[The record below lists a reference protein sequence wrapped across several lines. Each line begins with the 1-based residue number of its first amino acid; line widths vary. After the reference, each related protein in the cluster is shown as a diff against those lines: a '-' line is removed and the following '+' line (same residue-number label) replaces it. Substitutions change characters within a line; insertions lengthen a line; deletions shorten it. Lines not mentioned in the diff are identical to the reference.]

1 MNSALWKTCIGGFAT
16 AVFCAATCVTSF
28 GAEAKSL
35 EDMEKE
41 LNSLKAT
48 ISGLTEQME
57 LVKHEKV
64 VAATTSSSTKEDV
77 AALKN
82 EVTTLKEDMRVAAE
96 AAQPLKAEDIA
107 GNVYSEFAKK
117 VKLGAQI
124 RTRAEYATGFY
135 QTPAS
140 NATLPGA
147 AGGGTIPG
155 LGKRLDGTPFEGL
168 KIDRPA
174 RDDDYVLNQTRL
186 WADAD
191 VNEHLRVF
199 IQLQDARTFGSEG
212 TTVGYDR
219 DFATTTAANGGENS
233 MLDLHQGYFD
243 LRKLFDMPLTVRV
256 GRQEIVWGDHR
267 VIGNFVW
274 SNVGRV
280 FDAGRFMWDTDTIHA
295 EAFAAK
301 VDEDGYLLSGAG
313 TDNQTFAGSS
323 GSSDENVYAAQL
335 AFKKLVPS
343 ALLELMYICKSD
355 QDDTGAGIAGTG
367 YGTPKVG
374 AIDTYGETTS
384 GAGDP
389 VNIHDFG
396 VRIDGRVPNLDAID
410 YTIESHVQVGNYGTK
425 DQEAWAFAGK
435 AGYTLKNVAWTP
447 RIGFEYDYASGD
459 SDPTDSNHETF
470 DNLYPT
476 NHMAGIYGF
485 ADLVSWQNMHDF
497 RGQLKVSPTKKMTVQ
512 ADYHYFLLAEENDGW
527 YLANGTLATPR
538 TPLAGITPSGAK
550 SGYDTS
556 DDQLADEVDLTVSY
570 DLYKNVKIL
579 AGYSW
584 FGAGDWI
591 ENNIGDVD
599 TSWGY
604 LQTTVTF

>member
-57 LVKHEKV
+57 LVKHEKA
-64 VAATTSSSTKEDV
+64 VAATTSSNTKEDV
-77 AALKN
+77 ASLKN
-82 EVTTLKEDMRVAAE
+82 EVSTLKEEMRFAAE
-96 AAQPLKAEDIA
+96 GAQPMKAEDIA

-117 VKLGAQI
+117 VKLGGQI
-124 RTRAEYATGFY
+124 RTRAEYANGFY
-135 QTPAS
+135 QTPA
-140 NATLPGA
+140 NNGTLE
-147 AGGGTIPG
+147 
-155 LGKRLDGTPFEGL
+155 DSVGL
-168 KIDRPA
+168 KYTDGSTTKYRSKGI
-174 RDDDYVLNQTRL
+174 DDDYVLNQTRL

-199 IQLQDARTFGSEG
+199 IQLQDARTFGAEG
-212 TTVGYDR
+212 TTVGY
-219 DFATTTAANGGENS
+219 ANSYSENAI
-233 MLDLHQGYFD
+233 LDLHQGYFD
-243 LRKLFDMPLTVRV
+243 LKKLFDMPLTVRV
-256 GRQEIVWGDHR
+256 GRQEIIWGDHR

-280 FDAGRFMWDTDTIHA
+280 FDGGRFMWDTDTIHA
-295 EAFAAK
+295 EAFAMK
-301 VDEDGYLLSGAG
+301 VDEDGYLLNGQTSGESDG
-313 TDNQTFAGSS
+313 S
-323 GSSDENVYAAQL
+323 GSSDENIYAAQL

-355 QDDTGAGIAGTG
+355 QDDSATNATLVGTANTGA
-367 YGTPKVG
+367 
-374 AIDTYGETTS
+374 
-384 GAGDP
+384 AGDP
-389 VNIHDFG
+389 INIHDFG
-396 VRIDGRVPNLDAID
+396 ARIDGKVPNLEAID
-410 YTIESHVQVGNYGTK
+410 YTIESHAQVGNYGTQN
-425 DQEAWAFAGK
+425 QEAWAFAGK

-459 SDPTDSNHETF
+459 SDATDGEHETF

-476 NHMAGIYGF
+476 NHWAGIYGF

-497 RGQLKVSPTKKMTVQ
+497 RGQVKVSPTKKMTAQV
-512 ADYHYFLLAEENDGW
+512 DYHYFMLAEEGDGW
-527 YLANGTLATPR
+527 YLANATLASATRP
-538 TPLAGITPSGAK
+538 TG
-550 SGYDTS
+550 GYDTR
-556 DDQLADEVDLTVSY
+556 DDELAQEVDLTVSY

-579 AGYSW
+579 AGYSY
-584 FGAGDWI
+584 FAAGDWI
-591 ENNIGDVD
+591 ENNIGDTD
-599 TSWGY
+599 TNWAY

>member
-16 AVFCAATCVTSF
+16 VVFCAATCVTSF

-57 LVKHEKV
+57 LVKHEKAV
-64 VAATTSSSTKEDV
+64 VATTSSSTKEDV

-82 EVTTLKEDMRVAAE
+82 EVTTLKEEMRTAAE
-96 AAQPLKAEDIA
+96 AGQPLKAEDIA

-117 VKLGAQI
+117 VKLGGQI
-124 RTRAEYATGFY
+124 RTRAEYANGFY
-135 QTPAS
+135 QTPVN

-147 AGGGTIPG
+147 AGIP
-155 LGKRLDGTPFEGL
+155 LSFGKRLDGTPFEAF
-168 KIDRPA
+168 KFDRPG

-199 IQLQDARTFGSEG
+199 IQLQDARTFGAEG
-212 TTVGYDR
+212 QTVGY
-219 DFATTTAANGGENS
+219 AADSGSAGGENS
-233 MLDLHQGYFD
+233 ILDLHQGYFD
-243 LRKLFDMPLTVRV
+243 LKKLFDLPLTVRV

-295 EAFAAK
+295 EVIAAK
-301 VDEDGYLLSGAG
+301 IDEDGYLLSGAG
-313 TDNQTFAGSS
+313 TGNQKVATSS
-323 GSSDENVYAAQL
+323 GSSDENMYAAQL

-374 AIDTYGETTS
+374 AIDTYGERTS

-396 VRIDGRVPNLDAID
+396 VRIDGKVPNLDAID

-435 AGYTLKNVAWTP
+435 TGYTFKNVAWTP

-459 SDPTDSNHETF
+459 SDPTDATHETF

-476 NHMAGIYGF
+476 NHWQGIYGF

-497 RGQLKVSPTKKMTVQ
+497 RAQVKVSPTKKLTAQV
-512 ADYHYFLLAEENDGW
+512 DYHYFMLAEENDGW

-538 TPLAGITPSGAK
+538 TPIGLPGTPSGK

-556 DDQLADEVDLTVSY
+556 DDQLADEIDLTVSY

>member
-57 LVKHEKV
+57 LVKHEKA
-64 VAATTSSSTKEDV
+64 VAATTSSNTKEDV
-77 AALKN
+77 ASLKN
-82 EVTTLKEDMRVAAE
+82 EVSTLKEEMRFAAE
-96 AAQPLKAEDIA
+96 GAQPMKAEDIA

-117 VKLGAQI
+117 VKLGGQI
-124 RTRAEYATGFY
+124 RTRAEYANGFY
-135 QTPAS
+135 QTPA
-140 NATLPGA
+140 NNGTLE
-147 AGGGTIPG
+147 
-155 LGKRLDGTPFEGL
+155 DSVGL
-168 KIDRPA
+168 KYTDGSTTKYRSKGI
-174 RDDDYVLNQTRL
+174 DDDYVLNQTRL

-199 IQLQDARTFGSEG
+199 IQLQDARTFGAEG
-212 TTVGYDR
+212 TTVGY
-219 DFATTTAANGGENS
+219 ANSYSENAI
-233 MLDLHQGYFD
+233 LDLHQGYFD
-243 LRKLFDMPLTVRV
+243 LKKLFDMPLTVRV
-256 GRQEIVWGDHR
+256 GRQEIIWGDHR

-280 FDAGRFMWDTDTIHA
+280 FDGGRFMWDTDTIHA
-295 EAFAAK
+295 EAFAMK
-301 VDEDGYLLSGAG
+301 VDEDGYLLNGQTSGESDG
-313 TDNQTFAGSS
+313 S
-323 GSSDENVYAAQL
+323 GSSDENIYAAQL

-355 QDDTGAGIAGTG
+355 QDDSATNPTLVGTANTGA
-367 YGTPKVG
+367 
-374 AIDTYGETTS
+374 
-384 GAGDP
+384 AGDP
-389 VNIHDFG
+389 INIHDFG
-396 VRIDGRVPNLDAID
+396 ARIDGKVPNLEAID
-410 YTIESHVQVGNYGTK
+410 YTIESHVQVGNYGTQN
-425 DQEAWAFAGK
+425 QEAWAFAGK

-459 SDPTDSNHETF
+459 SDATDGEHETF

-476 NHMAGIYGF
+476 NHWAGIYGF

-497 RGQLKVSPTKKMTVQ
+497 RGQVKVSPTKKMTAQV
-512 ADYHYFLLAEENDGW
+512 DYHYFMLAEEGDGW
-527 YLANGTLATPR
+527 YLANATLASATRP
-538 TPLAGITPSGAK
+538 TG
-550 SGYDTS
+550 GYDTR
-556 DDQLADEVDLTVSY
+556 DDELAQEVDLTVSY

-579 AGYSW
+579 AGYSY
-584 FGAGDWI
+584 FAAGDWI
-591 ENNIGDVD
+591 ENNIGDTD
-599 TSWGY
+599 TNWAY

>member
-57 LVKHEKV
+57 LVKHEKA
-64 VAATTSSSTKEDV
+64 VAATTSSNTKEDV
-77 AALKN
+77 ASLKN
-82 EVTTLKEDMRVAAE
+82 EVSTLKEEMRFAAE
-96 AAQPLKAEDIA
+96 GAQPMKAEDIA

-117 VKLGAQI
+117 VKLGGQI
-124 RTRAEYATGFY
+124 RTRAEYANGFY
-135 QTPAS
+135 QTPA
-140 NATLPGA
+140 NNGTLE
-147 AGGGTIPG
+147 
-155 LGKRLDGTPFEGL
+155 DSVGL
-168 KIDRPA
+168 KYTDGSTTKYRSKGI
-174 RDDDYVLNQTRL
+174 DDDYVLNQTRL

-199 IQLQDARTFGSEG
+199 IQLQDARTFGAEG
-212 TTVGYDR
+212 TTVGY
-219 DFATTTAANGGENS
+219 ANSYSENAI
-233 MLDLHQGYFD
+233 LDLHQGYFD
-243 LRKLFDMPLTVRV
+243 LKKLFDMPLTVRV
-256 GRQEIVWGDHR
+256 GRQEIIWGDHR

-280 FDAGRFMWDTDTIHA
+280 FDGGRFMWDTDTIHA
-295 EAFAAK
+295 EAFAMK
-301 VDEDGYLLSGAG
+301 VDEDGYLLNGQTSGESDG
-313 TDNQTFAGSS
+313 S
-323 GSSDENVYAAQL
+323 GSSDENIYAAQL

-355 QDDTGAGIAGTG
+355 QDDSATNATLVGTANTGA
-367 YGTPKVG
+367 
-374 AIDTYGETTS
+374 
-384 GAGDP
+384 AGDP
-389 VNIHDFG
+389 INIHDFG
-396 VRIDGRVPNLDAID
+396 ARIDGKVPNLEAID
-410 YTIESHVQVGNYGTK
+410 YTIESHAQVGNYGTQN
-425 DQEAWAFAGK
+425 QEAWAFAGK

-459 SDPTDSNHETF
+459 SDATDGEHETF

-476 NHMAGIYGF
+476 NHWAGIYGF

-497 RGQLKVSPTKKMTVQ
+497 RGQVKVSPTKKMTAQV
-512 ADYHYFLLAEENDGW
+512 DYHYFMLAEEGDGW
-527 YLANGTLATPR
+527 YLANATLASATR
-538 TPLAGITPSGAK
+538 PSG
-550 SGYDTS
+550 GYDTR
-556 DDQLADEVDLTVSY
+556 DDELAQEVDLTVSY

-579 AGYSW
+579 AGYSY
-584 FGAGDWI
+584 FAAGDWI
-591 ENNIGDVD
+591 ENNIGDTD
-599 TSWGY
+599 TNWAY

>member
-57 LVKHEKV
+57 LVKHEKA
-64 VAATTSSSTKEDV
+64 VAATTSSNTKEDV
-77 AALKN
+77 ASLKN
-82 EVTTLKEDMRVAAE
+82 EVSTLKEEMRFAAE
-96 AAQPLKAEDIA
+96 GAQPMKAEDIA

-117 VKLGAQI
+117 VKLGGQI
-124 RTRAEYATGFY
+124 RTRAEYANGFY
-135 QTPAS
+135 QTPA
-140 NATLPGA
+140 NNGTLE
-147 AGGGTIPG
+147 
-155 LGKRLDGTPFEGL
+155 DSVGL
-168 KIDRPA
+168 KYTDGSTTKYRSKGI
-174 RDDDYVLNQTRL
+174 DDDYVLNQTRL

-199 IQLQDARTFGSEG
+199 IQLQDARTFGAEG
-212 TTVGYDR
+212 TTVGY
-219 DFATTTAANGGENS
+219 ANSYSENAI
-233 MLDLHQGYFD
+233 LDLHQGYFD
-243 LRKLFDMPLTVRV
+243 LKKLFDMPLTVRV
-256 GRQEIVWGDHR
+256 GRQEIIWGDHR

-280 FDAGRFMWDTDTIHA
+280 FDGGRFMWDTDTIHA
-295 EAFAAK
+295 EAFAMK
-301 VDEDGYLLSGAG
+301 VDEDGYLLNGQTSGESDG
-313 TDNQTFAGSS
+313 S
-323 GSSDENVYAAQL
+323 GSSDENIYAAQL

-355 QDDTGAGIAGTG
+355 QDDSATNATLVGTANTGA
-367 YGTPKVG
+367 
-374 AIDTYGETTS
+374 
-384 GAGDP
+384 AGDP
-389 VNIHDFG
+389 INIHDFG
-396 VRIDGRVPNLDAID
+396 ARIDGKVPNLEAID
-410 YTIESHVQVGNYGTK
+410 YTIESHAQVGNYGTQN
-425 DQEAWAFAGK
+425 QEAWAFAGK

-459 SDPTDSNHETF
+459 SDATDGEHETF

-476 NHMAGIYGF
+476 NHWAGIYGF

-497 RGQLKVSPTKKMTVQ
+497 RGQVKVSPTKKMTAQV
-512 ADYHYFLLAEENDGW
+512 DYHYFMLAEEGDGW
-527 YLANGTLATPR
+527 YLANATLASATR
-538 TPLAGITPSGAK
+538 PSG
-550 SGYDTS
+550 GYDTR
-556 DDQLADEVDLTVSY
+556 DDELAQEVDLTISY

-579 AGYSW
+579 AGYSY
-584 FGAGDWI
+584 FAAGDWI
-591 ENNIGDVD
+591 ENNIGDTD
-599 TSWGY
+599 TNWAY

>member
-16 AVFCAATCVTSF
+16 AVFCAATCITSF

-57 LVKHEKV
+57 LVKHEKT
-64 VAATTSSSTKEDV
+64 VAATTSSNTKEDV
-77 AALKN
+77 TALKN
-82 EVTTLKEDMRVAAE
+82 EVTTLKEEMRVAAE
-96 AAQPLKAEDIA
+96 AAQPMKAEDIA

-117 VKLGAQI
+117 VKLGGQI
-124 RTRAEYATGFY
+124 RTRAEYANGFY
-135 QTPAS
+135 QTPA
-140 NATLPGA
+140 NNGTLE
-147 AGGGTIPG
+147 
-155 LGKRLDGTPFEGL
+155 DSVGL
-168 KIDRPA
+168 KYTDGSTTKYRSKGID
-174 RDDDYVLNQTRL
+174 DYYVLNQTRL

-199 IQLQDARTFGSEG
+199 IQLQDARTFGAEG
-212 TTVGYDR
+212 TTVGY
-219 DFATTTAANGGENS
+219 ANSYSENAI
-233 MLDLHQGYFD
+233 LDLHQGYFD
-243 LRKLFDMPLTVRV
+243 LKKLFDMPLTVRV
-256 GRQEIVWGDHR
+256 GRQEIIWGDHR

-280 FDAGRFMWDTDTIHA
+280 FDGGRFMWDTDTIHA
-295 EAFAAK
+295 EAFAMK
-301 VDEDGYLLSGAG
+301 VDEDGYLLNGQTSGESDG
-313 TDNQTFAGSS
+313 S
-323 GSSDENVYAAQL
+323 GSSDENIYAAQL

-355 QDDTGAGIAGTG
+355 QDDSTTNATLVGTANTGA
-367 YGTPKVG
+367 
-374 AIDTYGETTS
+374 
-384 GAGDP
+384 AGDP
-389 VNIHDFG
+389 INIHDFG
-396 VRIDGRVPNLDAID
+396 ARIDGKVPNLEAID
-410 YTIESHVQVGNYGTK
+410 YTIESHVQVGNYGTQ

-459 SDPTDSNHETF
+459 SDATDGEHETF

-476 NHMAGIYGF
+476 NHWAGIYGF

-497 RGQLKVSPTKKMTVQ
+497 RGQVKVSPTKKMTAQV
-512 ADYHYFLLAEENDGW
+512 DYHYFMLAEEGDGW
-527 YLANGTLATPR
+527 YLANATLASATR
-538 TPLAGITPSGAK
+538 PSG
-550 SGYDTS
+550 GYDTR
-556 DDQLADEVDLTVSY
+556 DDELAQEVDLTVSY

-579 AGYSW
+579 AGYSY
-584 FGAGDWI
+584 FAAGDWI
-591 ENNIGDVD
+591 ENNIGDTD
-599 TSWGY
+599 TNWAY

>member
-57 LVKHEKV
+57 LVKHEKA
-64 VAATTSSSTKEDV
+64 VAATTSSNTKEDV
-77 AALKN
+77 ASLKN
-82 EVTTLKEDMRVAAE
+82 EVSTLKEEMRFAAE
-96 AAQPLKAEDIA
+96 GAQPMKAEDIA

-117 VKLGAQI
+117 VKLGGQI
-124 RTRAEYATGFY
+124 RTRAEYANGFY
-135 QTPAS
+135 QTPA
-140 NATLPGA
+140 NNGTLE
-147 AGGGTIPG
+147 
-155 LGKRLDGTPFEGL
+155 DSVGL
-168 KIDRPA
+168 KYTDGSTTKYRSKGI
-174 RDDDYVLNQTRL
+174 DDDYVLNQTRL

-199 IQLQDARTFGSEG
+199 IQLQDARTFGAEG
-212 TTVGYDR
+212 TTVGY
-219 DFATTTAANGGENS
+219 ANSYSENAI
-233 MLDLHQGYFD
+233 LDLHQGYFD
-243 LRKLFDMPLTVRV
+243 LKKLFDMPLTVRV
-256 GRQEIVWGDHR
+256 GRQEIIWGDHR

-280 FDAGRFMWDTDTIHA
+280 FDGGRFMWDTDTIHA
-295 EAFAAK
+295 EAFAMK
-301 VDEDGYLLSGAG
+301 VDEDGYLLNGQTSGESDG
-313 TDNQTFAGSS
+313 S
-323 GSSDENVYAAQL
+323 GSSDENIYAAQL

-355 QDDTGAGIAGTG
+355 QDDSATNATLVGTANTGA
-367 YGTPKVG
+367 
-374 AIDTYGETTS
+374 
-384 GAGDP
+384 AGDP
-389 VNIHDFG
+389 INIHDFG
-396 VRIDGRVPNLDAID
+396 ARIDGKVPNLEAID
-410 YTIESHVQVGNYGTK
+410 YTIESHVQVGNYGTQN
-425 DQEAWAFAGK
+425 QEAWAFAGK

-459 SDPTDSNHETF
+459 SDATDGEHETF

-476 NHMAGIYGF
+476 NHWAGIYGF

-497 RGQLKVSPTKKMTVQ
+497 RGQVKVSPTKKMTAQV
-512 ADYHYFLLAEENDGW
+512 DYHYFMLAEEGDGW
-527 YLANGTLATPR
+527 YLANATLASATR
-538 TPLAGITPSGAK
+538 PSG
-550 SGYDTS
+550 GYDTR
-556 DDQLADEVDLTVSY
+556 DDELAQEVDLTISY

-579 AGYSW
+579 AGYSY
-584 FGAGDWI
+584 FAAGDWI
-591 ENNIGDVD
+591 ENNIGDTD
-599 TSWGY
+599 TNWAY

>member
-57 LVKHEKV
+57 LVKHEKAV
-64 VAATTSSSTKEDV
+64 VATTSSSTKEDV
-77 AALKN
+77 AALKS
-82 EVTTLKEDMRVAAE
+82 EVTTLKEEMRTAAE
-96 AAQPLKAEDIA
+96 AGQPMKAEDIA

-117 VKLGAQI
+117 VKLGGQI
-124 RTRAEYATGFY
+124 RTRAEYANGYY
-135 QTPAS
+135 QVPAS
-140 NATLPGA
+140 NATLQGA
-147 AGGGTIPG
+147 TGITTRSS
-155 LGKRLDGTPFEGL
+155 KT
-168 KIDRPA
+168 
-174 RDDDYVLNQTRL
+174 DDDYVMNQTRL

-199 IQLQDARTFGSEG
+199 IQLQDARVFGSEG
-212 TTVGYDR
+212 TTVGY
-219 DFATTTAANGGENS
+219 AAGASNTGAENS

-256 GRQEIVWGDHR
+256 GRQEIIWGDHR
-267 VIGNFVW
+267 VLGNFVW
-274 SNVGRV
+274 SNVGRT

-301 VDEDGYLLSGAG
+301 VDEDGFLLNGQTSGTAG
-313 TDNQTFAGSS
+313 GS
-323 GSSDENVYAAQL
+323 GGSDENVYAAQL

-355 QDDTGAGIAGTG
+355 QDDSAANSTLVATGNTAA
-367 YGTPKVG
+367 
-374 AIDTYGETTS
+374 
-384 GAGDP
+384 AGDP
-389 VNIHDFG
+389 INIHDFG
-396 VRIDGRVPNLDAID
+396 ARIDGKMPNLDAID
-410 YTIESHVQVGNYGTK
+410 YTLESHVQVGNYGTQN
-425 DQEAWAFAGK
+425 QEAWAFAGK
-435 AGYTLKNVAWTP
+435 TGYTFKNVAWTP
-447 RIGFEYDYASGD
+447 RLGFEYDYASGD
-459 SDPTDSNHETF
+459 SDSSDNTHETF

-497 RGQLKVSPTKKMTVQ
+497 RGNIKVSPTKKMTVQ
-512 ADYHYFLLAEENDGW
+512 ADYHYFLLAEEGDGW
-527 YLANGTLATPR
+527 YLANAGLASGTRPT
-538 TPLAGITPSGAK
+538 G
-550 SGYDTS
+550 GYDTS
-556 DDQLADEVDLTVSY
+556 DQELAQEVDLTVSY

-579 AGYSW
+579 AGYSY
-584 FGAGDWI
+584 FAAGDWI
-591 ENNIGDVD
+591 ESNIGDTD
-599 TSWGY
+599 TNWAY

>member
-16 AVFCAATCVTSF
+16 AVFCAATCITSF

-57 LVKHEKV
+57 LVKHEKT
-64 VAATTSSSTKEDV
+64 VAATTSSNTKEDV
-77 AALKN
+77 TALKN
-82 EVTTLKEDMRVAAE
+82 EVTTLKEEMRVAAE
-96 AAQPLKAEDIA
+96 AAQPMKAEDIA

-117 VKLGAQI
+117 VKLGGQI
-124 RTRAEYATGFY
+124 RTRAEYANGFY
-135 QTPAS
+135 QTPA
-140 NATLPGA
+140 NNGTL
-147 AGGGTIPG
+147 GGSV
-155 LGKRLDGTPFEGL
+155 GL
-168 KIDRPA
+168 KYTDGATTKYKSKGID
-174 RDDDYVLNQTRL
+174 DYYVLNQTRL

-199 IQLQDARTFGSEG
+199 IQLQDARTFGAEG
-212 TTVGYDR
+212 TTVGY
-219 DFATTTAANGGENS
+219 ANSYSENAI
-233 MLDLHQGYFD
+233 LDLHQGYFD
-243 LRKLFDMPLTVRV
+243 LKKLFDMPLTVRV
-256 GRQEIVWGDHR
+256 GRQEIIWGDHR

-280 FDAGRFMWDTDTIHA
+280 FDGGRFMWDTDTIHA
-295 EAFAAK
+295 EAFAMK
-301 VDEDGYLLSGAG
+301 VDEDGYLLNGQASGESDG
-313 TDNQTFAGSS
+313 S
-323 GSSDENVYAAQL
+323 GSSDENIYAAQL

-355 QDDTGAGIAGTG
+355 QDDSATNATLVGTANTGA
-367 YGTPKVG
+367 
-374 AIDTYGETTS
+374 
-384 GAGDP
+384 AGDP
-389 VNIHDFG
+389 INIHDFG
-396 VRIDGRVPNLDAID
+396 ARIDGKVPNLEAID
-410 YTIESHVQVGNYGTK
+410 YTIESHVQVGNYGTQ

-459 SDPTDSNHETF
+459 SDATDGEHETF

-476 NHMAGIYGF
+476 NHWAGIYGF

-497 RGQLKVSPTKKMTVQ
+497 RGQVKVSPTKKMTAQV
-512 ADYHYFLLAEENDGW
+512 DYHYFMLAEEGDGW
-527 YLANGTLATPR
+527 YLANATLASATR
-538 TPLAGITPSGAK
+538 PSG
-550 SGYDTS
+550 GYDTR
-556 DDQLADEVDLTVSY
+556 DDELAQEVDLTVSY

-579 AGYSW
+579 AGYSY
-584 FGAGDWI
+584 FAAGDWI
-591 ENNIGDVD
+591 ENNIGDTD
-599 TSWGY
+599 TNWAY

>member
-57 LVKHEKV
+57 LVKHEKA
-64 VAATTSSSTKEDV
+64 VAATTSSNTKEDV
-77 AALKN
+77 ASLKN
-82 EVTTLKEDMRVAAE
+82 EVSTLKEEMRFAAE
-96 AAQPLKAEDIA
+96 GAQPMKAEDIA

-117 VKLGAQI
+117 VKLGGQI
-124 RTRAEYATGFY
+124 RTRAEYANGFY
-135 QTPAS
+135 QTPA
-140 NATLPGA
+140 NNGTLE
-147 AGGGTIPG
+147 
-155 LGKRLDGTPFEGL
+155 DSVGL
-168 KIDRPA
+168 KYTDGATTKYRSKGI
-174 RDDDYVLNQTRL
+174 DDDYVLNQTRL

-199 IQLQDARTFGSEG
+199 IQLQDARTFGAEG
-212 TTVGYDR
+212 TTVGY
-219 DFATTTAANGGENS
+219 ANSYSENAI
-233 MLDLHQGYFD
+233 LDLHQGYFD
-243 LRKLFDMPLTVRV
+243 LKKLFDMPLTVRV
-256 GRQEIVWGDHR
+256 GRQEIIWGDHR

-280 FDAGRFMWDTDTIHA
+280 FDGGRFMWDTDTIHA
-295 EAFAAK
+295 EAFAMK
-301 VDEDGYLLSGAG
+301 VDEDGYLLNGQTSGESDG
-313 TDNQTFAGSS
+313 S
-323 GSSDENVYAAQL
+323 GSSDENIYAAQL

-355 QDDTGAGIAGTG
+355 QDDSATNATLVGTANTGA
-367 YGTPKVG
+367 
-374 AIDTYGETTS
+374 
-384 GAGDP
+384 AGDP
-389 VNIHDFG
+389 INIHDFG
-396 VRIDGRVPNLDAID
+396 ARIDGKVPNLEAID
-410 YTIESHVQVGNYGTK
+410 YTIESHVQVGNYGTQ

-459 SDPTDSNHETF
+459 SDATDGEHETF

-476 NHMAGIYGF
+476 NHWAGIYGF

-497 RGQLKVSPTKKMTVQ
+497 RGQVKVSPTKKMTAQV
-512 ADYHYFLLAEENDGW
+512 DYHYFMLAEEGDGW
-527 YLANGTLATPR
+527 YLANATLASATR
-538 TPLAGITPSGAK
+538 PSG
-550 SGYDTS
+550 GYDTR
-556 DDQLADEVDLTVSY
+556 DDELAQEVDLTVSY

-579 AGYSW
+579 AGYSY
-584 FGAGDWI
+584 FAAGDWI
-591 ENNIGDVD
+591 ENNIGDTD
-599 TSWGY
+599 TNWAY